1 MTGQPIPEGHL
12 GSPKYLAA
20 GGFAEVF
27 TVPFTLPGDSTPLAY
42 KKFTVDHA
50 EQARSAADSVDFRE
64 QLGSAERAALDNWTV
79 WPRALVAGSS
89 GSVCGL
95 LMPLIPPEF
104 FFQAPDQS
112 GQLIRKPREMS
123 WLVSSAEQ
131 RTAAQVDFG
140 DIARTDRLV
149 MLAQL
154 AYIIGWLHKH
164 GWVFGDLSF
173 SNAVFALNPP
183 RILLLDCDG
192 AAAIADRHRK
202 QSSTPF
208 WDPPE
213 CPIEVPPGGRQQ
225 DRQDDVTDV
234 YKLGLAV
241 LRCLTPGKGA
251 SSSRNLSRLGTEL
264 DAAGTA
270 LVARALS
277 EDRGTRPRAK
287 ELYSFLRQ
295 SASSRIAIP
304 QINMAQLLTPRLIR
318 GMDARIEWQIDQ
330 ATEVEIRFGNNQSCT
345 VALADHPRGY
355 AFQPQHSGPVSI
367 EARSH
372 FGTARLTLGDAI
384 LYPRPQFEFK
394 LPDIPT
400 PYVPEID
407 PFHPPGLA
415 ATAAGR
421 PRSPVGVKLPKLPA
435 LPSADLVSTLSPA
448 MQRVTPPRIGRAVRS
463 AADDVTSIIR
473 DASGGFDA
481 ILREEFTKGR
491 NVTNL
496 IKGK

>member
-1 MTGQPIPEGHL
+1 MTGNSIPEGRL
-12 GSPKYLAA
+12 GSRKYLAA

-27 TVPFTLPGDSTPLAY
+27 TVPGFSLPGDSTPLAY
-42 KKFTVDHA
+42 KRFTVDPA
-50 EQARSAADSVDFRE
+50 QQAGSAADSVAFRE
-64 QLGSAERAALDNWTV
+64 QLSSAERAALDNWTV
-79 WPRALVAGSS
+79 WPRALVTSSS
-89 GSVCGL
+89 GSACGL

-112 GQLIRKPREMS
+112 GHLVRKPREMS

-140 DIARTDRLV
+140 DISRTDRLV

-154 AYIIGWLHKH
+154 AYIIGWLHKR

-192 AAAIADRHRK
+192 AAALAKRSRK

-213 CPIEVPPGGRQQ
+213 CPIEEPPGGRKQ

-277 EDRGTRPRAK
+277 DDRGTRPRAK
-287 ELYSFLRQ
+287 QLYSFLRQ
-295 SASSRIAIP
+295 TARGRIAVP
-304 QINMAQLLTPRLIR
+304 QISMAQLVTPRLIR

-330 ATEVEIRFGNNQSCT
+330 ASEVEIRFGNNQACT
-345 VALADHPRGY
+345 VALADHPQGC
-355 AFQPQHSGPVSI
+355 AFQPQRSGPVSI

-372 FGTARLTLGDAI
+372 FGTARVELGDVT
-384 LYPRPQFEFK
+384 LYPRPEFQLNLTG
-394 LPDIPT
+394 LPAL
-400 PYVPEID
+400 YVPEID
-407 PFHPPGLA
+407 AFSPPSLD
-415 ATAAGR
+415 ATVAGR
-421 PRSPVGVKLPKLPA
+421 PRSPVGVKMPKLPA
-435 LPSADLVSTLSPA
+435 LHSADLVSTLSPA
-448 MQRVTPPRIGRAVRS
+448 LSGVAPPPIGRAVRS
-463 AADDVTSIIR
+463 VADDVTSIIR
-473 DASGGFDA
+473 DVSGELDE
-481 ILREEFTKGR
+481 ILHGEFTR
-491 NVTNL
+491 SRP
-496 IKGK
+496 